1 MPVIAKKLGVSQ
13 SAVLEL
19 AIRPFAKNEGIK
31 DNESKN
37 Q

>member
-1 MPVIAKKLGVSQ
+1 MIVRK
-13 SAVLEL
+13 
-19 AIRPFAKNEGIK
+19 AIRQFAKNEGIK